1 MNVRLVLFSGIALTA
16 LAVAAVPLAL
26 QQLRLLQPKFA
37 VLDVTELYR
46 LKEAQ
51 ITANLVQRDAD
62 PATRERLL
70 VAAAQFH
77 QDLQALLREL
87 PKECHCIVL
96 NRAALLGSETE
107 MNDMTLH
114 ARQRLGL

>member
-26 QQLRLLQPKFA
+26 QQLRTLQPKFA

-51 ITANLVQRDAD
+51 ITASLVQRDAD
-62 PATRERLL
+62 PASRQRLL
-70 VAAAQFH
+70 EAATQFH
-77 QDLQALLREL
+77 QDLQALLRDL
-87 PKECHCIVL
+87 PKECGCLVL

-107 MNDMTLH
+107 VNDMTLL